1 MFNAICWL
9 IAMVVLLL
17 FELAT
22 VALTTIW
29 FAAGA
34 LVASIVSL
42 FCDKLIVQVL
52 VFIFVS
58 IGILVLLRPS
68 MVRKFNEKTNKT
80 NIDEWIGKRVRII
93 EKVDNNAAT
102 GCAVLNGQEWTAR
115 AQDDSVTFDVGDM
128 ATIANISG
136 VKLILTK

>member
-1 MFNAICWL
+1 MFNSICWL
-9 IAMVVLLL
+9 IAMVVFLL

-34 LVASIVSL
+34 LVACIVAIFCDSLYIQLLVFLLVSIVT
-42 FCDKLIVQVL
+42 L
-52 VFIFVS
+52 VAF
-58 IGILVLLRPS
+58 RPS
-68 MVRKFNEKTNKT
+68 ITKRFNEKTNKT

-93 EKVDNNAAT
+93 EKVDNREET

-115 AQDDSVTFDVGDM
+115 AQDDNVTFDVGDM
-128 ATIANISG
+128 ATVADISG
-136 VKLILTK
+136 VKLMLVK

>member
-1 MFNAICWL
+1 MFDAICWL
-9 IAMVVLLL
+9 IAMVIFLL

-34 LVASIVSL
+34 LVACIASLFIDSLFVQLLIFAGVSIVM
-42 FCDKLIVQVL
+42 
-52 VFIFVS
+52 
-58 IGILVLLRPS
+58 LVLLRPS
-68 MVRKFNEKTNKT
+68 MTRKFNEKTNKT

-93 EKVDNNAAT
+93 EKVDNKVES

-115 AQDDSVTFDVGDM
+115 SQDESVTFDVGDM
-128 ATIANISG
+128 ATVANITG